1 MALIC
6 CPQLKHLNLSSCRHI
21 TDAAFELSSPEMKSE
36 SNSTLTT
43 NSLSSKNLILPGSK
57 LTSVDIS
64 GCQSLS
70 TTAVKYLANM
80 CGANLRSINL
90 ACTGVNCTALLYLAG
105 LNMDEVERILHDADH
120 ALVNSTAVGS
130 YISSDNCIGQ
140 LLTSTTDCG
149 SSVMHKQS
157 TKGND
162 LHLTHL
168 QNVEHVAF
176 SKENELAMHH
186 EPTSI
191 LSEDLQG
198 ATPNDSIISETWLLK
213 PDGLTVDC
221 HGCDE
226 TLLNEIELS
235 TLKDAIPSS
244 PKCSICTA
252 SEKCLENFSVTES
265 DGESDDSY
273 KTASEEFDLITCFP
287 PPPGETNCHCN
298 ETLEAESRCCTEHEN
313 SVDGTLSVET
323 KNCESCWNI
332 PVGNSS
338 TSNLLE
344 FNESSCKEAHVSN
357 TDTVLCCSQGC
368 QGSIK
373 DVEVR
378 HPADL
383 SCEHF
388 HEGGGDEEI
397 FEDCFTVEGYILNS
411 SKEKAGKK
419 YDACFHQSVDEKRS
433 LGSSYCNTCSSDAK
447 VSCMPAVNENKPGVT
462 FCEKSKQEE
471 VKCVEFRNSTERT
484 DYTDLECQTVL
495 EKITVV
501 KSDFCIIPC
510 TEMDHKDM
518 KELHVVD
525 DRVGCNFCG
534 KLHILQGVE
543 SDCPFKL
550 DVNKTDDGSRHFV
563 HELCQNLSSSSKLWV
578 DEKNSGLDH
587 AIKPCWEDT
596 GLLTP
601 VVPCENVTENKLHMP
616 RSEMEQSNCRSSNFL
631 PSHRKVLQVDD
642 LLQAQIYQPQITS
655 LDISGIC
662 YQNKP
667 LGIVCLKVFSRACN
681 HLKNFAVSWTGLDDE
696 MLTYLLK
703 NEKELETLCLV

>member
-21 TDAAFELSSPEMKSE
+21 TDAAFELCSPEMKSE

-43 NSLSSKNLILPGSK
+43 NSLSSKNVILPGSK

-70 TTAVKYLANM
+70 TTAVKYLASM

-105 LNMDEVERILHDADH
+105 LNMEAVGRILHDADH
-120 ALVNSTAVGS
+120 ALVDSTAVGS

-140 LLTSTTDCG
+140 LLTSTTDVG
-149 SSVMHKQS
+149 SSIMHKQS

-168 QNVEHVAF
+168 QNVEQMAF

-191 LSEDLQG
+191 PSEDLQG
-198 ATPNDSIISETWLLK
+198 ATSNDSIISET
-213 PDGLTVDC
+213 VMDC

-252 SEKCLENFSVTES
+252 SEKRLENFSVTES

-287 PPPGETNCHCN
+287 PPPGEINCHCN

-313 SVDGTLSVET
+313 SVDGTLSAET
-323 KNCESCWNI
+323 RDCESFWNI
-332 PVGNSS
+332 PAGNSS

-373 DVEVR
+373 DVEAR

-397 FEDCFTVEGYILNS
+397 FEDCFGVESYILHS

-419 YDACFHQSVDEKRS
+419 YDACFHQSADEKSS
-433 LGSSYCNTCSSDAK
+433 LGSSYCNTCFSDAK
-447 VSCMPAVNENKPGVT
+447 LSCI
-462 FCEKSKQEE
+462 
-471 VKCVEFRNSTERT
+471 ERA

-495 EKITVV
+495 KKITDV
-501 KSDFCIIPC
+501 KSDFCIMPC
-510 TEMDHKDM
+510 TEMDHKDA

-525 DRVGCNFCG
+525 DRVGCNYCG

-543 SDCPFKL
+543 SDCPLTL
-550 DVNKTDDGSRHFV
+550 DLNKTDNGSRYFA
-563 HELCQNLSSSSKLWV
+563 HELCQNLSSSSKPWV
-578 DEKNSGLDH
+578 DEKNSVLGH

-596 GLLTP
+596 GFLTP
-601 VVPCENVTENKLHMP
+601 VVPCENVTENKLQTP

-631 PSHRKVLQVDD
+631 SSHRKVLQVDD

-667 LGIVCLKVFSRACN
+667 LGVVCLKVFSRACN
-681 HLKNFAVSWTGLDDE
+681 RLKNFAVSWTGLDDE

>member
-1 MALIC
+1 MTLIC

-21 TDAAFELSSPEMKSE
+21 TDAAFELSSPEMKTE

-43 NSLSSKNLILPGSK
+43 NSLSSKNVILPGSK

-70 TTAVKYLANM
+70 TTAVKYLASM

-105 LNMDEVERILHDADH
+105 LNMEEVGRILHDADH
-120 ALVNSTAVGS
+120 ELVNSTAVGS

-140 LLTSTTDCG
+140 LLTSTTDGG
-149 SSVMHKQS
+149 SSVMHRQS
-157 TKGND
+157 TKGNN

-168 QNVEHVAF
+168 QNVEQMAF

-191 LSEDLQG
+191 RSEDL
-198 ATPNDSIISETWLLK
+198 
-213 PDGLTVDC
+213 

-252 SEKCLENFSVTES
+252 SEKRLENFSVTES

-273 KTASEEFDLITCFP
+273 KTASEEFDLITSFP
-287 PPPGETNCHCN
+287 PPPGEINCRCN
-298 ETLEAESRCCTEHEN
+298 ETLEAESRCCTECEN
-313 SVDGTLSVET
+313 SVDGTLSAET
-323 KNCESCWNI
+323 RDCESFWNI
-332 PVGNSS
+332 PAGNSS

-344 FNESSCKEAHVSN
+344 FNESSCKEVHVSN
-357 TDTVLCCSQGC
+357 TDTVLCCSQGS
-368 QGSIK
+368 QGRIK
-373 DVEVR
+373 DLEVR

-397 FEDCFTVEGYILNS
+397 FEDCYGVESYILNS

-419 YDACFHQSVDEKRS
+419 YDACFHQSVDEKS
-433 LGSSYCNTCSSDAK
+433 GLGSSYCNTCFSDAK
-447 VSCMPAVNENKPGVT
+447 LSCMTAVNEDKPGVT

-471 VKCVEFRNSTERT
+471 LKCVESCNSTERA
-484 DYTDLECQTVL
+484 DYTDLQCQTVL
-495 EKITVV
+495 EKITDV
-501 KSDFCIIPC
+501 KSDFCIMPC
-510 TEMDHKDM
+510 TEMDHKDR

-543 SDCPFKL
+543 SDCPLML
-550 DVNKTDDGSRHFV
+550 DLSKTVDGSRYFA
-563 HELCQNLSSSSKLWV
+563 HELCQNLCSSSKLWV
-578 DEKNSGLDH
+578 DEKTSGLGY

-596 GLLTP
+596 GFLTP
-601 VVPCENVTENKLHMP
+601 VVPCENVTENKLHTP
-616 RSEMEQSNCRSSNFL
+616 RSEMEQSNLRSSNLL

-667 LGIVCLKVFSRACN
+667 LGVVCLKVFSRACN
-681 HLKNFAVSWTGLDDE
+681 RLKNFAVSWTGLDDE

>member
-1 MALIC
+1 MALFC

-21 TDAAFELSSPEMKSE
+21 TDAAFELSSPEMKRE

-43 NSLSSKNLILPGSK
+43 NSLSSKNVILPGSN

-70 TTAVKYLANM
+70 TTAVKYLASM

-105 LNMDEVERILHDADH
+105 LNMEEVAKILDDADH

-130 YISSDNCIGQ
+130 YICSDNCSGQ
-140 LLTSTTDCG
+140 LLTSTTDGG

-168 QNVEHVAF
+168 RNVEQMAF
-176 SKENELAMHH
+176 SKENELSMHN
-186 EPTSI
+186 ERTSI
-191 LSEDLQG
+191 LSEGLQG
-198 ATPNDSIISETWLLK
+198 ATSNDSIISET
-213 PDGLTVDC
+213 VMDC
-221 HGCDE
+221 HGSDE

-244 PKCSICTA
+244 PKSSICMA
-252 SEKCLENFSVTES
+252 SEKHLENFSVTES

-273 KTASEEFDLITCFP
+273 KTAPEEFDLITCFP
-287 PPPGETNCHCN
+287 PPPGEINCRCN

-313 SVDGTLSVET
+313 GAEGALSVET
-323 KNCESCWNI
+323 KDCKSFWNI
-332 PVGNSS
+332 PGGNSS

-378 HPADL
+378 HPPDL

-397 FEDCFTVEGYILNS
+397 FEDCFGVESYILNY
-411 SKEKAGKK
+411 SKEKADKK
-419 YDACFHQSVDEKRS
+419 YDVCFHQSVDEKSS
-433 LGSSYCNTCSSDAK
+433 LGSSYCNTCFSDAK
-447 VSCMPAVNENKPGVT
+447 LSCMTAVNENKPGVT

-471 VKCVEFRNSTERT
+471 VKFVESCNSTERA

-495 EKITVV
+495 EKVTDM
-501 KSDFCIIPC
+501 KSDFCIMPC

-534 KLHILQGVE
+534 KLHILHGVE
-543 SDCPFKL
+543 SDCPLKL
-550 DVNKTDDGSRHFV
+550 DVNKTDNGSRHFV

-578 DEKNSGLDH
+578 DEKNSGLGH

-596 GLLTP
+596 GFLTP
-601 VVPCENVTENKLHMP
+601 VVPCENVTENKLHTP
-616 RSEMEQSNCRSSNFL
+616 CSEMEQSNLRSSNFL
-631 PSHRKVLQVDD
+631 PSYRKVLQVDD
-642 LLQAQIYQPQITS
+642 LLQAQIYQPQIIS
-655 LDISGIC
+655 LDISGMC
-662 YQNKP
+662 YQNKS
-667 LGIVCLKVFSRACN
+667 LGVVCLKVFSRACN
-681 HLKNFAVSWTGLDDE
+681 RLKNFAVSWTGLDDE